1 MGGRRLGINVSEGW
15 ETTMNPQTTQISRPM
30 IPLLPEVAFSKILCR
45 ERQGR
50 RPIAIGAM
58 LVTAWLSTA
67 TAAPLGA
74 DRQAPTK
81 PPESHGLKSQAPESQ
96 TLRLR
101 FDNGLLSLH
110 ASRRSFA
117 EVLGAIQKETGIRF
131 HYTLPMAEAV
141 TLSFDDLPMPDA
153 LKRLLGREAQ
163 FIFRFPQRPST
174 ASRTGVPE
182 EVWIFGKVS
191 GPSAE
196 AGGPVENSAPSVEG
210 GIGRTQSPELPAP
223 ANPTSSEQPD
233 SESLIEAT
241 KSEDPIQRLQAL
253 STLAESD
260 QAEQGAVHAV
270 LEAALTDEDAGV
282 RARAVQAL
290 VRRDGSAYLEHALH
304 DPDPGV
310 RIMALGSVVL
320 AKHGVDLVKQA
331 LSDAD
336 PAVRAMAEAMLHNDR
351 QVRKRRSAWAGS

>member
-1 MGGRRLGINVSEGW
+1 
-15 ETTMNPQTTQISRPM
+15 
-30 IPLLPEVAFSKILCR
+30 
-45 ERQGR
+45 
-50 RPIAIGAM
+50 M

-74 DRQAPTK
+74 DRQVPTK
-81 PPESHGLKSQAPESQ
+81 PPESHGLESQAPESQ

-131 HYTLPMAEAV
+131 HYTLPMVEAV
-141 TLSFDDLPMPDA
+141 TLSFDDVPVPDA

-163 FIFRFPQRPST
+163 LIFRFPERPST
-174 ASRTGVPE
+174 ASRAGVPE

-191 GPSAE
+191 GASAE
-196 AGGPVENSAPSVEG
+196 AGGPVENSVPSVVEC
-210 GIGRTQSPELPAP
+210 GIARTQSPGSPAP
-223 ANPTSSEQPD
+223 ADPTSSEQPD
-233 SESLIEAT
+233 IESLIETT
-241 KSEDPIQRLQAL
+241 KSEDPIRRLQAL
-253 STLAESD
+253 STLDESG
-260 QAEQGAVHAV
+260 QADQGAVHEV
-270 LEAALTDEDAGV
+270 LKAALTDEDAGV

-290 VRRDGSAYLEHALH
+290 VRRDGTAYLEQALH
-304 DPDPGV
+304 DQDPSV
-310 RIMALGSVVL
+310 RIKALESVVP
-320 AKHGVDLVKQA
+320 AKHGVDLVEQA

-351 QVRKRRSAWAGS
+351 QVRKRRSARAGS